1 MKAAEEKKLWD
12 WTRSEG
18 GHYSKPVPVVPGA
31 GMEALQTMFPDG
43 VANAMNFVLF
53 STSGIHGSYMT
64 IEEHEAEPICQEG
77 DEDVF
82 ENEVT
87 FVIVQPRL
95 VAMRYGKV
103 CPKTEE
109 DYVFLKKL
117 RQTSWDAVLTIG
129 KHRSEEKQ

>member
-1 MKAAEEKKLWD
+1 MKATEAKQLWD
-12 WTRSEG
+12 WSRSDG
-18 GHYSKPVPVVPGA
+18 GHYSKPVPVIHGE
-31 GMEALQTMFPDG
+31 GMEALRTMFPDG
-43 VANAMNFVLF
+43 VANEMNFVLF
-53 STSGIHGSYMT
+53 STSGIHGSYLT

-77 DEDVF
+77 GEDVF

-103 CPKTEE
+103 FPKTEE

-117 RQTSWDAVLTIG
+117 RQTSWDAVLEIG
-129 KHRSEEKQ
+129 KHKGEEKR